1 MLAASTRSA
10 FSRIVFSRGFATSTR
25 AGQATPLQKPVI
37 EKEFK
42 IYRWVRSLLVETY
55 TRAQNPDEPAKK
67 PTLQTYKID
76 LNQCGPM
83 VSFRIML
90 HAWALLRPLHG
101 RRFLM
106 H

>member
-10 FSRIVFSRGFATSTR
+10 FSRTALYRGFSTSTR

-55 TRAQNPDEPAKK
+55 FC
-67 PTLQTYKID
+67 LYK
-76 LNQCGPM
+76 GAE
-83 VSFRIML
+83 S
-90 HAWALLRPLHG
+90 G
-101 RRFLM
+101 
-106 H
+106 